1 MEHGTTKIEIYLI
14 DDQAMMRAALR
25 SRLREYE
32 NFEVVGHNGDPRDA
46 VDEVG
51 QLKPH
56 VVLLDIAM
64 RGLSGIDVIEKIK
77 KVSARSRI
85 LMLTQHEGGR
95 FVHQALDAGADGYL
109 SKNSD
114 PEELRLAIEAV
125 KRGET
130 YVSPRVAGAL
140 LDRPQEGSKADGLA
154 NLTPRERE
162 VFQLLA
168 LGKSNKEVALVLNIS
183 PATVKKHR
191 ENLQSKLDCHS
202 PADLA
207 RLAIREGLLDD

>member
-1 MEHGTTKIEIYLI
+1 
-14 DDQAMMRAALR
+14 
-25 SRLREYE
+25 REYP
-32 NFEVVGHNGDPRDA
+32 NFEVVGHSGDPREA
-46 VDEVG
+46 LEEIAE
-51 QLKPH
+51 LKPH
-56 VVLLDIAM
+56 VVLLDISM
-64 RGLSGIDVIEKIK
+64 RGLSGIDVIDKIHK
-77 KVSARSRI
+77 DSPHSRV

-95 FVHQALDAGADGYL
+95 FVHQALDAGAVGYL

-114 PEELRLAIEAV
+114 PEELRIAIEAV
-125 KRGET
+125 HCGET

-140 LDRPQEGSKADGLA
+140 RDHPQNGSAADGLA
-154 NLTPRERE
+154 TLTARERE

-168 LGKSNKEVALVLNIS
+168 LGKANKEVAMVLKIS

-191 ENLQSKLDCHS
+191 ENLQAKLDCHS